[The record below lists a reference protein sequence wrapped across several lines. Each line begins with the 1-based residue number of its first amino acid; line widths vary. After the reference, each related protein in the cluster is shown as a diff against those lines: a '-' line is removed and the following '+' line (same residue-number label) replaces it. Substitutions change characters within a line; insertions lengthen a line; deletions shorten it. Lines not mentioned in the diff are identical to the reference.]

1 MSEVRAAI
9 AIARKELRTL
19 RRYPL
24 QSLNTVA
31 QPLYQFLIPSLLLGS
46 TFMVAGRAVGFQ
58 ATAGTADISGFL
70 FLGAFMGGQVGAA
83 FWGSAFAFR
92 LEMMSG
98 TLEPAWLTPTRR
110 ETFVV
115 GYLLAW
121 LLVQVLGGAVLL
133 AIGALFFSAR
143 FFGAALAA
151 LPALLLVEVGLV
163 GVTYLVASAVL
174 LLKEANFFVDSTNFI
189 FSATSGTMFPI
200 AVMPALVKVIA
211 FLLPTTYALD
221 ILRSQALGTRLLL
234 PGWSEYLALAA
245 LGLIALLAGRW
256 TFARAEHRLRRS
268 GSLGQ
273 Y

>member
-1 MSEVRAAI
+1 MNEARAAL

-24 QSLNTVA
+24 QSINTVA
-31 QPLYQFLIPSLLLGS
+31 QPLYQFLIPSVLLGS
-46 TFMVAGRAVGFQ
+46 TFLVAGRAVGFQ
-58 ATAGTADISGFL
+58 ASAGTADVSGFL
-70 FLGAFMGGQVGAA
+70 FLGAFVGGQVGAA

-115 GYLLAW
+115 GYLLAS
-121 LLVQVLGGAVLL
+121 LVVQVLGGAVLL
-133 AIGALFFSAR
+133 GIGAVFFSAR

-163 GVTYLVASAVL
+163 GVSYLVASGVL
-174 LLKEANFFVDSTNFI
+174 LMKEANFFVDSTNFL
-189 FSATSGTMFPI
+189 FNAASGTMFPI
-200 AVMPALVKVIA
+200 AVMPGLVKAIA

-221 ILRSQALGTRLLL
+221 ILRAQALSTPLVL
-234 PGWSEYLALAA
+234 PGWSEYLALAG
-245 LGLIALLAGRW
+245 LGLLAVLAGRW
-256 TFARAEHRLRRS
+256 TFARAERRLRRS